1 MHAQTHTHTQVAT
14 LQTSNAALQVE
25 ADEATSVL
33 RDKIR
38 SLEKTEKH
46 IKVVIQQALGKDK
59 EIKEQAEELE
69 RNALKLATLAAQRDC
84 GVQEVEKLQREVEQ
98 LQSRLDAS
106 HISGHASASDGGEGG
121 SQLQWQSR
129 EAMLKKEKQEQVRA
143 QEQQVSLHQLALQ
156 ASKAEAGKLQ
166 EALDKA
172 LASAAEANTQVALL
186 QVAGESEAAGVR
198 EQLVACKAAM
208 LELQRRLDAVK
219 PERQAAEA
227 RMKEAD
233 DALQDALLR
242 AARAEETAARLGAEV
257 KQAQE
262 RARSLRV
269 QVQTLEDAL
278 ALERNKVQEQ
288 LAALDHVESAVN
300 QVKRENDMLLQE
312 RQQRHGDTAVAS
324 ERMQHLQHALDAS
337 GRLEASQQVLIE
349 DLQKQLQQRQQ
360 QLINHRESDE
370 STRNR
375 LLAQQV
381 ESKTAELERV
391 NAQLERTRAQLD
403 TRTQERDALRLDL
416 HVARQESQ
424 RAAIEAKEIAS
435 QQLELQHIR
444 RSQSAMGMQQSQARI
459 LKSAL
464 YSDFLL

>member
-1 MHAQTHTHTQVAT
+1 MAT

-25 ADEATSVL
+25 ADEARSVL

-59 EIKEQAEELE
+59 EIKEHAEELE
-69 RNALKLATLAAQRDC
+69 RNALRLATLAAQRDR
-84 GVQEVEKLQREVEQ
+84 GVQEVGELQREVEE
-98 LQSRLDAS
+98 LQRRLDAS
-106 HISGHASASDGGEGG
+106 HISGQASAAHGGT
-121 SQLQWQSR
+121 QLQWQSR
-129 EAMLKKEKQEQVRA
+129 EALLQNEKQEQVGA
-143 QEQQVSLHQLALQ
+143 LEQQISLHQLALQ
-156 ASKAEAGKLQ
+156 ASKAEAGKLR
-166 EALDKA
+166 ETLDKA
-172 LASAAEANTQVALL
+172 LASAAQANTQVALM
-186 QVAGESEAAGVR
+186 QVAGESEAAGVG

-208 LELQRRLDAVK
+208 LELQRKLDAVK

-227 RMKEAD
+227 RMKEAE

-242 AARAEETAARLGAEV
+242 AARAEETAARLVAEV

-269 QVQTLEDAL
+269 QVQTLEDTL
-278 ALERNKVQEQ
+278 VLERNTVQKQ

-312 RQQRHGDTAVAS
+312 RQERHGDSAVVS

-349 DLQKQLQQRQQ
+349 DLQKQLQQKQQ
-360 QLINHRESDE
+360 QLITHRDRDE

-381 ESKTAELERV
+381 ESKAAELERV
-391 NAQLERTRAQLD
+391 NAQLERTRTQLD

-416 HVARQESQ
+416 HIARQESQ
-424 RAAIEAKEIAS
+424 RASIEAKQIAS
-435 QQLELQHIR
+435 QQLELQHMR
-444 RSQSAMGMQQSQARI
+444 RSQSAMGVQQSQARI
-459 LKSAL
+459 LESTL

>member
-1 MHAQTHTHTQVAT
+1 VAT

-25 ADEATSVL
+25 ADEARSVL

-59 EIKEQAEELE
+59 EIKEHAEELE
-69 RNALKLATLAAQRDC
+69 RNALRLATLAAQRDR
-84 GVQEVEKLQREVEQ
+84 GVQEVGELQREVEE
-98 LQSRLDAS
+98 LQRRLDAS
-106 HISGHASASDGGEGG
+106 HISGQASAAHGGT
-121 SQLQWQSR
+121 QLQWQSR
-129 EAMLKKEKQEQVRA
+129 EALLQNEKQEQVGA
-143 QEQQVSLHQLALQ
+143 LEQQISLHQLALQ
-156 ASKAEAGKLQ
+156 ASKAEAGKLR
-166 EALDKA
+166 ETLDKA
-172 LASAAEANTQVALL
+172 LASAAQANTQVNASALM
-186 QVAGESEAAGVR
+186 QVAGESEAAGVG

-208 LELQRRLDAVK
+208 LELQRKLDAVK

-227 RMKEAD
+227 RMKEAE

-242 AARAEETAARLGAEV
+242 AARAEETAARLVAEV

-269 QVQTLEDAL
+269 QVQTLEDTL
-278 ALERNKVQEQ
+278 VLERNTVQKQ

-312 RQQRHGDTAVAS
+312 RQERHGDSAVVS

-349 DLQKQLQQRQQ
+349 DLQKQLQQKQQ
-360 QLINHRESDE
+360 QLITHRDRDE
-370 STRNR
+370 STRIR

-381 ESKTAELERV
+381 ESKAAELERV
-391 NAQLERTRAQLD
+391 NAQLERTRTQLD

-416 HVARQESQ
+416 HIARQESQ
-424 RAAIEAKEIAS
+424 RASIEAKQIAS
-435 QQLELQHIR
+435 QQLELQHMR
-444 RSQSAMGMQQSQARI
+444 RSQSAMGVQQSQARI
-459 LKSAL
+459 LKSTL